1 MNKNEII
8 RNLAMANPE
17 RQTPAWAPEK
27 HSSEK
32 SPGSRPLH
40 GRVEKRV
47 AMAVPVDLVIAD
59 EMLVAER
66 VITVN
71 VSPHGARVVTKRR
84 WRVEEQP
91 WLASL
96 TSYFRL
102 QGSVVYCQPLTN
114 GDFCVGL
121 RFRASLIDWGD
132 SLWGVAPHR

>member
-1 MNKNEII
+1 MNKNKTI
-8 RNLAMANPE
+8 RNLAVATPE
-17 RQTPAWAPEK
+17 RQTPARAPEK
-27 HSSEK
+27 DNSEN
-32 SPGSRPLH
+32 SPGSMPLD
-40 GRVEKRV
+40 GRIEKRV
-47 AMAVPVDLVIAD
+47 PMAVPVDLVIAE

-66 VITVN
+66 VVTVN

-114 GDFCVGL
+114 GGFCVGL
-121 RFRASLIDWGD
+121 KFRASFIDWED
-132 SLWGVAPHR
+132 RLWR

>member
-71 VSPHGARVVTKRR
+71 VSPHGARVVTKRA
-84 WRVEEQP
+84 
-91 WLASL
+91 LA
-96 TSYFRL
+96 
-102 QGSVVYCQPLTN
+102 G
-114 GDFCVGL
+114 
-121 RFRASLIDWGD
+121 
-132 SLWGVAPHR
+132 